1 MNYGILNTL
10 NGMLQKIQQ
19 DAVVVGLTIA
29 SLMIVIY
36 SIMILFDTDTS
47 VTAHAKRWDNLRKVF
62 FIAFFIASAGALVSS
77 ENDRFHAGW
86 CTRYMKVSFGQ
97 QLGNSLHV

>member
-10 NGMLQKIQQ
+10 NGILQKIQQ

-47 VTAHAKRWDNLRKVF
+47 VTAHTKRWDNLRKVF
-62 FIAFFIASAGALVSS
+62 FVAFFIASAGALVS
-77 ENDRFHAGW
+77 
-86 CTRYMKVSFGQ
+86 FGQ
-97 QLGNSLHV
+97 QLGNGLHV